1 MLPSKLRINKTLFKT
16 FGRGTTFHSP
26 AISMFV
32 YKKDNQSD
40 SQFSFSVSKK
50 VSKLA
55 VKRNKLRRQGYSVI
69 GKNLENIKKGYF
81 IVFNFKKE
89 AISLSYSQI
98 ESDINIL
105 LHKAGVSV
113 G

>member
-16 FGRGTTFHSP
+16 FGRGTSFHSP
-26 AISMFV
+26 AISLFV
-32 YKKDNQSD
+32 YKKDDHSN

-69 GKNLENIKKGYF
+69 SKNLDSIKKGYF
-81 IVFNFKKE
+81 VVFNFKKE
-89 AISLSYSQI
+89 AIGLSYNQI
-98 ESDINIL
+98 ESDIKVL
-105 LHKAGVSV
+105 LQKAELGVL
-113 G
+113 